1 MSDDQG
7 AAAELAHAPEPAA
20 VVRGQFALYP
30 RAGGGMTMF
39 YDIGQGQVRQDV
51 PAALVAFFTGNGVM
65 ARRMR
70 AMLGKGEQ

>member
-7 AAAELAHAPEPAA
+7 DAAELVQASIPEPTVA
-20 VVRGQFALYP
+20 GQFAIYP

-39 YDIGQGQVRQDV
+39 YDVGAGMVRQDV

-70 AMLGKGEQ
+70 AMLGKGES